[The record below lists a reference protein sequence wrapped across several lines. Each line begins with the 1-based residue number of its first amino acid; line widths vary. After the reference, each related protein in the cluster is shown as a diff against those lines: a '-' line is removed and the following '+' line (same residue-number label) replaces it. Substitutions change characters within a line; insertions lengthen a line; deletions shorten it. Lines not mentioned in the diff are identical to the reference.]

1 MKLSGLFGVQGI
13 SLMIILIW
21 ALPNSCTT
29 YIYPDEIGVRR
40 SLSGGIE
47 NEDFHQGRHL
57 DLPLYHMWY
66 RLPRTLQYLE
76 FTDASD
82 LDLRTREG
90 NLIHVSLTIIYRI
103 VPEQAHL
110 LAREGLATNYPDRV
124 RSAAEGFL
132 LEHLAQM
139 SNSNIQDP
147 EKRQEIALSAVPQLN
162 KRLTQYHVSLP
173 RDGVVIRSISFDG
186 PYEARLQAKQLFA
199 VQAELDTAKENE
211 SKAKQKTDTVQKG
224 IDKDVAVEREDWNQ
238 RIELARKAT
247 ETEIAIIQ
255 AQAVEYDKRVRAEAD
270 AEYEKLVAQ
279 GDRMISEAEA
289 LGEKLRAE
297 ALTSRAGRTYSAIQA
312 VRKFKLGRIQ
322 LNSYD
327 PEFLQRFGSMA
338 AWRRFFGGE

>member
-1 MKLSGLFGVQGI
+1 MARLFGFQGL
-13 SLMIILIW
+13 SLLVILIW

-29 YIYPDEIGVRR
+29 YVYPDEIGVRR
-40 SLSGGIE
+40 SLTAGIE
-47 NEDFHQGRHL
+47 DEDFHQGRHL
-57 DLPLYHMWY
+57 DLPLVHRWY
-66 RLPRTLQYLE
+66 RLPRSLQYLG
-76 FTDASD
+76 FTDNND

-90 NLIHVSLTIIYRI
+90 NLIHVSLNLIYKI
-103 VPEQAHL
+103 VPGEAHL
-110 LAREGLATNYPDRV
+110 LAREGLADNYADRV

-132 LEHLAQM
+132 LEHLAQL
-139 SNSNIQDP
+139 SNADIQNP
-147 EKRQEIALSAVPQLN
+147 AKRQEIGSSAVAGLN
-162 KRLTQYHVSLP
+162 KRLRQYHVVLDA
-173 RDGVVIRSISFDG
+173 DGVVIRSISFDG

-247 ETEIAIIQ
+247 ETEIARIE
-255 AQAVEYDKRVRAEAD
+255 AQAIEYDKRVRAEAD
-270 AEYEKLVAQ
+270 AYYEKHVAK
-279 GDRMISEAEA
+279 GDRQIAEAEA

-297 ALTSRAGRTYSAIQA
+297 ALSSRAGRTYSAIQA
-312 VRKFKLGRIQ
+312 VRKFKLGNIQ

-327 PEFLQRFGSMA
+327 PEFLLRFGSMT